1 MLSEIPLLH
10 RVAKGEP
17 HAVAECLDRYK
28 NLVWALARRS
38 CPDSQAMEDAVQEIF
53 LKLWTVAYRFDASL
67 ASETTFVAMIARRSL
82 IDLSRKKSSVTAS
95 PIEFDSFSTAEM
107 GAAERAELND
117 EAAKAAVLL
126 EQLPADQQS
135 VIRLSVFKG
144 LSHAGIAKQTGL
156 SLGTV
161 KSNLRRGML
170 RLRSALVGNESD
182 SGSMPTSVAQGEPR

>member
-53 LKLWTVAYRFDASL
+53 LKLWTVAYRFDASI

-82 IDLSRKKSSVTAS
+82 IDLSRKKSWATAD
-95 PIEFDSFSTAEM
+95 PIEFDSFSTSEM

-117 EAAKAAVLL
+117 EAAKASILL
-126 EQLPADQQS
+126 EQLPPDQQS
-135 VIRLSVFKG
+135 VIQLSVFHG
-144 LSHAGIAKQTGL
+144 LSHAGIAKRTGL

-170 RLRSALVGNESD
+170 RLRSALVGKESD
-182 SGSMPTSVAQGEPR
+182 SGSFPTSVAQGEPR